1 MKVLH
6 VISEKEYKH
15 ADHARGKDKMPKKS
29 KPSKTGEQ
37 PHPLKGKLVGEEQVA
52 EAPFSDLG
60 TGLKKFGA
68 KAAAK
73 LGAKD
78 TAASMAGDVDR
89 KERSNLIYRRWLSTA
104 ASANLNKNQVD
115 AQTLANFMAKQGLPT
130 DMLKT
135 ISKPLQDKQ
144 VATIIAKAVAQTF
157 DPSAGAGPAA
167 AGDKKNAKAD
177 PKKDGDA
184 KPEIKVEPAM
194 QKQIDALSPE
204 QKKQL
209 AALL

>member
-1 MKVLH
+1 MKVTQILA
-6 VISEKEYKH
+6 EKQHEGSKGQLK
-15 ADHARGKDKMPKKS
+15 AKAPMPKKMKAGTTKNIS
-29 KPSKTGEQ
+29 RD
-37 PHPLKGKLVGEEQVA
+37 KLVG

-115 AQTLANFMAKQGLPT
+115 AQTLANFMGKQGLPT

-135 ISKPLQDKQ
+135 ISQPLQDKQ
-144 VATIIAKAVAQTF
+144 VANIIAKAVSQSY
-157 DPSAGAGPAA
+157 DPSAAGTN
-167 AGDKKNAKAD
+167 KKTEPTA
-177 PKKDGDA
+177 PKKGGEA
-184 KPEIKVEPAM
+184 EPEIKVNDVM

-204 QKKQL
+204 QKKEL

>member
-1 MKVLH
+1 MRVLQ
-6 VISEKEYKH
+6 VITEKQHKGPKGQLK
-15 ADHARGKDKMPKKS
+15 AKDAIKKL
-29 KPSKTGEQ
+29 PSGTTKNATRN
-37 PHPLKGKLVGEEQVA
+37 KLVGSTQVSSVDKID

-89 KERSNLIYRRWLSTA
+89 KERSNLIYRRWLSVA
-104 ASANLNKNQVD
+104 GSANINKNSVD

-130 DMLKT
+130 NTLKT
-135 ISKPLQDKQ
+135 ISAPLKDTQ
-144 VATIIAKAVAQTF
+144 VATIIAKAVAQSF
-157 DPSAGAGPAA
+157 DPNAKPSASPVGKPAA
-167 AGDKKNAKAD
+167 DKTGSVDSSK
-177 PKKDGDA
+177 
-184 KPEIKVEPAM
+184 IKVKPAM

-204 QKKQL
+204 QKKEL

>member
-1 MKVLH
+1 MRVLQI
-6 VISEKEYKH
+6 ISEKEYKK
-15 ADHARGKDKMPKKS
+15 ADHARGKDPMPKKS
-29 KPSKTGEQ
+29 KPGKGPETA
-37 PHPLKGKLVGEEQVA
+37 HPLRGKLVGEEIA

-104 ASANLNKNQVD
+104 ASANLDKNQVD
-115 AQTLANFMAKQGLPT
+115 AQTLANFMGKQGLPT

-135 ISKPLQDKQ
+135 INKPLQDKQ
-144 VATIIAKAVAQTF
+144 VANIIAKAVAQTF
-157 DPSAGAGPAA
+157 DPSAGAAPAA

-177 PKKDGDA
+177 PKKDGNA
-184 KPEIKVEPAM
+184 QPEVKVDPAM

-204 QKKQL
+204 QKKEL

>member
-1 MKVLH
+1 MRVLQI
-6 VISEKEYKH
+6 ISEKEYKK
-15 ADHARGKDKMPKKS
+15 ADHARGKDPMPKKS
-29 KPSKTGEQ
+29 KPNKGPETK
-37 PHPLKGKLVGEEQVA
+37 HPLQGKLVGEQDIQ

-89 KERSNLIYRRWLSTA
+89 KERSNTIYRRWLSTA
-104 ASANLNKNQVD
+104 SSANINKNAVD
-115 AQTLANFMAKQGLPT
+115 AQTLANFMGKQGLPT
-130 DMLKT
+130 NMLKS
-135 ISKPLQDKQ
+135 IAAPLKDNQ
-144 VATIIAKAVAQTF
+144 VANIIAKAVAKSF

-167 AGDKKNAKAD
+167 AGKQ
-177 PKKDGDA
+177 A
-184 KPEIKVEPAM
+184 KPAPKQQPDTEIKVNPAM